1 MNTVSFPLPCHE
13 VDNIYSVDTL
23 DKVIYVLD
31 RAGQNTLHHTVHFGL
46 I

>member
-1 MNTVSFPLPCHE
+1 MVSLPLTCHE
-13 VDNIYSVDTL
+13 VDNISSVDTL

-31 RAGQNTLHHTVHFGL
+31 RVGQNMLHHTAHFGF